1 MKTIKYILTINFI
14 LCIAFTIMAQGI
26 VVITGNE
33 TWTSNQDIDYG
44 IQIEPG
50 AVLTIEST
58 VRFAPDAKLIVKRG
72 GKLIIDGGVLT
83 NLNSNSLWPGI
94 EVWGR
99 SDKSQY
105 SSHPNGYLY
114 QGKASFT
121 NGALVMNAFIGVLAG
136 KTDDEFDYKNIDGFP
151 IIPIEPGYTGGIIM
165 AHSSEFRNNKIGVY
179 LPEYENFHPVND
191 EPRDNLSYFKN
202 CNFYFTSTIIPDIDP
217 VACIKLVGVSGI
229 LTEGNHFINYY
240 LNKKKTYLSGILS
253 LNSSFKVLDYCLDL
267 YQPCQNV
274 RISKFEDLAYGI
286 RALGTETDKSFL
298 VDSAYFNDNNYGI
311 FSSGINDFIVIRNHF
326 IVGFIGMQIS
336 NDASGFRIE
345 ENVFNPFVYQ
355 VAFGIIFWD
364 TGEARNTLYKNRI
377 EGMSLAVYPIGNN
390 RSANSHNGLTIRCNK
405 FEDNRFDIFVIASGA
420 NNLGIAPYQGSPAP
434 LSDAPAGN
442 IFSWYSPPDSDI
454 HNVCDHIY
462 YYYHGIKNGEEKLE
476 PKYISGVTKEE
487 NVNAAWGEDSCPSNI
502 NPPGGEF
509 NEEQLRFLLADAN
522 QQAEAI
528 NTVINA
534 LKDAGD
540 TDALYW
546 NVSTSAPWQSL
557 EVYNELMSSSPYI
570 SNKVLASAIE
580 KENVLID
587 AMIRNIL
594 VANPHSAK
602 NNELLDLLEQ
612 RLQPL
617 PEYMWDEILEG
628 RDIVSVFENLQAT
641 FSYYRNKE
649 AEYQKQLIHMYLNDN
664 TAAAKDSI
672 INILLADNSLHQW
685 YQAAFIRQE
694 QGNNVAALDI
704 LNSIPTVFSLDSE
717 KLTAHNDIITFF
729 SKTETLRQQGK
740 SIYLPDSTTV
750 AWLLD
755 MMDNGSKA
763 ASNYARNIL
772 IAHNIVEF
780 EPEIPLPD
788 FNKSDIVKH
797 RKRSNVTQ
805 QDEVIILHPNPA
817 KDFVIINYD
826 IQDFN
831 LINAQAFLTV
841 TGIEGKVIETLSL
854 QKNKDQVVFQLS
866 DYKPGT
872 YIISIYYSNRI
883 IETKRLIVY

>member
-136 KTDDEFDYKNIDGFP
+136 KTDDEFDYKNIDGLP

-217 VACIKLVGVSGI
+217 VAFIKLVGVSGI
-229 LTEGNHFINYY
+229 LTEGNHFIN
-240 LNKKKTYLSGILS
+240 TYLDKRITPVSGILS

-274 RISKFEDLAYGI
+274 RISKFEDLTYGI
-286 RALGTETDKSFL
+286 NALGTETNKSFL
-298 VDSAYFNDNNYGI
+298 VDSAYFNDNFHGI
-311 FSSGINDFIVIRNHF
+311 YSSGINDFVIIRSQF
-326 IVGFIGMQIS
+326 IASYEGIRIYD
-336 NDASGFRIE
+336 DAAGFRIE
-345 ENVFNPFVYQ
+345 ENVFYQ
-355 VAFGIIFWD
+355 SGAGIIFLD
-364 TGEARNTLYKNRI
+364 TGEARNTLYKNMFENMHI
-377 EGMSLAVYPIGNN
+377 SVLSYGNN
-390 RSANSHNGLTIRCNK
+390 RSANCYNGLIIRCNE
-405 FEDNRFDIFVIASGA
+405 FNNSQQDILVLPNGT

-434 LSDAPAGN
+434 LPDAPAGN
-442 IFSWYSPPDSDI
+442 IFSWHSPPDSDI
-454 HNVCDHIY
+454 HNECEHIY
-462 YYYHGIKNGEEKLE
+462 YYYHNIELDAPEKLV
-476 PKYISGVTKEE
+476 PKYTSGVTKEE
-487 NVNAAWGEDSCPSNI
+487 NEYAEWGINSCPSNI

-617 PEYMWDEILEG
+617 QEFMWDEILEG

-664 TAAAKDSI
+664 TVAAKDSI
-672 INILLADNSLHQW
+672 INILLANNSLQQW

-694 QGNNVAALDI
+694 QDNNVAALDI
-704 LNSIPTVFSLDSE
+704 LNSIPAMFSLDSE
-717 KLTAHNDIITFF
+717 KLTAHNDIITFV
-729 SKTETLRQQGK
+729 SKTETLRQQEK

-755 MMDNGSKA
+755 VMDNGSKL

-772 IAHNIVEF
+772 VAHSIVEY

-788 FNKSDIVKH
+788 FSKSDFVKL

-831 LINAQAFLTV
+831 MINAQAFLTV

-854 QKNKDQVVFQLS
+854 QKNKDQVVFPLS

-872 YIISIYYSNRI
+872 YIISIYYSNHI
-883 IETKRLIVY
+883 IETKRLIVH

>member
-72 GKLIIDGGVLT
+72 GKLTVDGGVLT

-136 KTDDEFDYKNIDGFP
+136 KTDDEFDYKNIDGLP

-217 VACIKLVGVSGI
+217 VAFIKLVGVSGI
-229 LTEGNHFINYY
+229 LTEGNHFIN
-240 LNKKKTYLSGILS
+240 TYLDKRITPVSGILS

-274 RISKFEDLAYGI
+274 RISKFEDLTYGI
-286 RALGTETDKSFL
+286 NALGTETNKSFL
-298 VDSAYFNDNNYGI
+298 VDSAYFNDNFHGI
-311 FSSGINDFIVIRNHF
+311 YSSGINDFVIIRSQF
-326 IVGFIGMQIS
+326 IASYEGIRIYD
-336 NDASGFRIE
+336 DAAGFRIE
-345 ENVFNPFVYQ
+345 ENVFYQ
-355 VAFGIIFWD
+355 SGAGIIFLD
-364 TGEARNTLYKNRI
+364 TGEARNTLYKNMFENMHI
-377 EGMSLAVYPIGNN
+377 SVLSYGNN
-390 RSANSHNGLTIRCNK
+390 RSANCYNGLIIRCNE
-405 FEDNRFDIFVIASGA
+405 FNNSQQDILVLPNGT

-434 LSDAPAGN
+434 LPDAPAGN
-442 IFSWYSPPDSDI
+442 IFSWHSPPDSDI
-454 HNVCDHIY
+454 HNECEHIY
-462 YYYHGIKNGEEKLE
+462 YYYHNIELDAPEKLV
-476 PKYISGVTKEE
+476 PKYTSGVTKEE
-487 NVNAAWGEDSCPSNI
+487 NEYAEWGINSCPSNI

-617 PEYMWDEILEG
+617 QEFMWDEILEG

-664 TAAAKDSI
+664 TVAAKDSI
-672 INILLADNSLHQW
+672 INILLANNSLQQW

-694 QGNNVAALDI
+694 QDNNVAALDI
-704 LNSIPTVFSLDSE
+704 LNSIPAMFSLDSE
-717 KLTAHNDIITFF
+717 KLTAHNDIITFV
-729 SKTETLRQQGK
+729 SKTETLRQQEK

-755 MMDNGSKA
+755 VMDNGSKL

-772 IAHNIVEF
+772 VAHSIVEY

-788 FNKSDIVKH
+788 FSKSDFVKL

-831 LINAQAFLTV
+831 MINAQAFLTV

-854 QKNKDQVVFQLS
+854 QKNKDQVVFPLS

-872 YIISIYYSNRI
+872 YIISIYYSNHI
-883 IETKRLIVY
+883 IETKRLIVH

>member
-58 VRFAPDAKLIVKRG
+58 IRFAPDAKLIVKRG
-72 GKLIIDGGVLT
+72 GKLIVDGGVLT

-136 KTDDEFDYKNIDGFP
+136 KTDDEFDYKNIDGLP
-151 IIPIEPGYTGGIIM
+151 IIPIQPGFTGGIIM

-217 VACIKLVGVSGI
+217 EAFIKLVGVSGI
-229 LTEGNHFINYY
+229 LTEGNHFIN
-240 LNKKKTYLSGILS
+240 TYLDRQITPVSGIIS

-274 RISKFEDLAYGI
+274 RISKFEDLGYGI
-286 RALGTETDKSFL
+286 MVLGTETNESFL
-298 VDSAYFNDNNYGI
+298 VDSAYFNGNVYGI
-311 FSSGINDFIVIRNHF
+311 YSSGINDFIVIRNQF
-326 IVGFIGMQIS
+326 LAGFVGIRIDD
-336 NDASGFRIE
+336 DAAGFRIE
-345 ENVFNPFVYQ
+345 ENVFDQFW
-355 VAFGIIFWD
+355 AGIIFLD
-364 TGEARNTLYKNRI
+364 TGEARNTLYKNWFEDNYI
-377 EGMSLAVYPIGNN
+377 SVLSQGNN
-390 RSANSHNGLTIRCNK
+390 RDANSSNGLTIRCNE
-405 FEDNRFDIFVIASGA
+405 FNNGQQDILVLPHGT

-434 LSDAPAGN
+434 LPDAPAGN
-442 IFSWYSPPDSDI
+442 IFSWHSPKDSDI
-454 HNVCDHIY
+454 RNLCEHIY
-462 YYYHGIKNGEEKLE
+462 YYYHGIKNGEDRLE
-476 PKYISGVTKEE
+476 PKYISGVTKIE
-487 NVNAAWGEDSCPSNI
+487 NEAAAWEINSCPSNI
-502 NPPGGEF
+502 NPPGGGF
-509 NEEQLRFLLADAN
+509 NEGQLRFLIADAN
-522 QQAEAI
+522 QQAEAV

-672 INILLADNSLHQW
+672 IKILLADNSLHQW

-704 LNSIPTVFSLDSE
+704 LNSIPATFSLDSE
-717 KLTAHNDIITFF
+717 KLTAHNDIITFV
-729 SKTETLRQQGK
+729 SKAEALRQQGI

-755 MMDNGSKA
+755 MMDNGSEP

-772 IAHNIVEF
+772 VAHSIVEY

-788 FNKSDIVKH
+788 FNKSDLVKH

-826 IQDFN
+826 IQDLN
-831 LINAQAFLTV
+831 LINAQALLTV

-866 DYKPGT
+866 DYTPGT

-883 IETKRLIVY
+883 IETKRLIIH